1 MAPTIVPQHRAG
13 RGPAGVGTTVRPPH
27 AARKALTGCMTRRLT
42 DEEIERQ
49 LGDLPDWVRDGN
61 TIRASFEAPAFLTG
75 IALVQ
80 EVAAAA
86 ENMDHHPDID
96 IRWRTVGFALS
107 THSEG
112 GLTQLDVELAHQ
124 ISQEA
129 ARQGAVATT

>member
-1 MAPTIVPQHRAG
+1 
-13 RGPAGVGTTVRPPH
+13 
-27 AARKALTGCMTRRLT
+27 MTRRLT

-49 LGDLPDWVRDGN
+49 LGDLPDWRRDDD
-61 TIRASFEAPAFLTG
+61 TIRASFEAPDFLTG

-80 EVAAAA
+80 EVAATA
-86 ENMDHHPDID
+86 ESMDHHPDID
-96 IRWRTVGFALS
+96 IRWRTVAFALS

-129 ARQGAVATT
+129 ARRRAASTPHN

>member
-1 MAPTIVPQHRAG
+1 MA
-13 RGPAGVGTTVRPPH
+13 
-27 AARKALTGCMTRRLT
+27 RRLD
-42 DEEIERQ
+42 DEEITRQ
-49 LGDLPDWVRDGN
+49 LGDLPDWTRDGD
-61 TIRASFEAPAFLTG
+61 TIRASFEAPDFLTG

-86 ENMDHHPDID
+86 ETMDHHPDID
-96 IRWRTVGFALS
+96 IRWRTVAFALS

-129 ARQGAVATT
+129 IRRGAAATG

>member
-1 MAPTIVPQHRAG
+1 MA
-13 RGPAGVGTTVRPPH
+13 
-27 AARKALTGCMTRRLT
+27 RRLT

-49 LGDLPDWVRDGN
+49 LGDLSGWTREGDS
-61 TIRASFEAPAFLTG
+61 IHASFEAPDFLAG
-75 IALVQ
+75 VALVQ

-86 ENMDHHPDID
+86 EAMDHHPDID
-96 IRWRTVGFALS
+96 IRWRTVTFTLS

-129 ARQGAVATT
+129 ARRGARSTA

>member
-1 MAPTIVPQHRAG
+1 MA
-13 RGPAGVGTTVRPPH
+13 
-27 AARKALTGCMTRRLT
+27 RRLT

-49 LGDLPDWVRDGN
+49 LGDLPDWRREGD
-61 TIRASFEAPAFLTG
+61 TIRASFEAPDFLTG
-75 IALVQ
+75 IAVVQ

-86 ENMDHHPDID
+86 EAMDHHPDID
-96 IRWRTVGFALS
+96 IRWRTVTFALS

-129 ARQGAVATT
+129 ARRAARTTA

>member
-1 MAPTIVPQHRAG
+1 MVPQRGVRTDRAG
-13 RGPAGVGTTVRPPH
+13 TVGR
-27 AARKALTGCMTRRLT
+27 LLDCMTRRLT

-49 LGDLPDWVRDGN
+49 LGDLPDWTRDGD
-61 TIRASFEAPAFLTG
+61 TIRATFEAPAFLTG

-80 EVAAAA
+80 EVASAA
-86 ENMDHHPDID
+86 ETMDHHPDID
-96 IRWRTVGFALS
+96 IRWRTVAFALS

-129 ARQGAVATT
+129 TRRGAVATG

>member
-1 MAPTIVPQHRAG
+1 
-13 RGPAGVGTTVRPPH
+13 
-27 AARKALTGCMTRRLT
+27 MTRRLT

-49 LGDLPDWVRDGN
+49 LGDLPGWTRDDD
-61 TIRASFEAPAFLTG
+61 TIRASFEAPDFLSG

-86 ENMDHHPDID
+86 ETMDHHPDID
-96 IRWRTVGFALS
+96 IRWRTVAFALS

-112 GLTQLDVELAHQ
+112 GLTQLDFELAHQ

-129 ARQGAVATT
+129 ARRGATASA